1 MVLFLHVWQFGH
13 LVPLHLHFQYFKN
26 AIQSNVFF
34 FSSSDVLIILGTK
47 T

>member
-26 AIQSNVFF
+26 AIQSNGF
-34 FSSSDVLIILGTK
+34 FSSSDVLINLGTK